1 MSSHHI
7 IREGQEPAL
16 IIANGESCSNELLGQ
31 LLEWSPFVVVLDGA
45 INRVLELGIKIDVL
59 LGDFDSKNHS
69 VEQIQAQQKIEIVH
83 TPDQNKTDLQKGI
96 EFLIARNFDAVN
108 IIWATGRRADH
119 NLSNITDIVRY
130 KQQINIVLHD
140 DYSKIF
146 QLPKRYQKWYVKDTV
161 LSLMPVGV
169 VSGVTTQGL
178 SYNLQNDLLTL
189 GYRTSSS
196 NSAAQDG
203 LVIIE
208 HTEGDLLMMECRD
221 I

>member
-1 MSSHHI
+1 
-7 IREGQEPAL
+7 
-16 IIANGESCSNELLGQ
+16 
-31 LLEWSPFVVVLDGA
+31 
-45 INRVLELGIKIDVL
+45 
-59 LGDFDSKNHS
+59 
-69 VEQIQAQQKIEIVH
+69 
-83 TPDQNKTDLQKGI
+83 
-96 EFLIARNFDAVN
+96 
-108 IIWATGRRADH
+108 
-119 NLSNITDIVRY
+119 VRY

-178 SYNLQNDLLTL
+178 SYNLQNDVLTL

>member
-69 VEQIQAQQKIEIVH
+69 VEQIQAKQKIEIVH

-119 NLSNITDIVRY
+119 NLSNITDMVRY

-178 SYNLQNDLLTL
+178 SYNLQNDVLTL

>member
-59 LGDFDSKNHS
+59 LGDFDSKNHAT
-69 VEQIQAQQKIEIVH
+69 EQIQAQQKIEIIH

-96 EFLIARNFDAVN
+96 EFLISRNFDAVN

-119 NLSNITDIVRY
+119 NLSNTTDIVRY

-178 SYNLQNDLLTL
+178 SYNLQNDVLTL

-203 LVIIE
+203 QVIIE

>member
-1 MSSHHI
+1 
-7 IREGQEPAL
+7 
-16 IIANGESCSNELLGQ
+16 

-59 LGDFDSKNHS
+59 LGDFDSKNHA
-69 VEQIQAQQKIEIVH
+69 VEQIQTQQKIEIVH

-96 EFLIARNFDAVN
+96 EFLITRNFDAVN

-178 SYNLQNDLLTL
+178 SYNLQNDVLTL

-203 LVIIE
+203 QVIIE

-221 I
+221 IELD

>member
-45 INRVLELGIKIDVL
+45 INRVLESGIKIDVL
-59 LGDFDSKNHS
+59 LGDFDSKNHAT
-69 VEQIQAQQKIEIVH
+69 EQIQAQQKIEIIH

-96 EFLIARNFDAVN
+96 EFLISRNFDAVN

-119 NLSNITDIVRY
+119 NLSNTTDIVRY

-178 SYNLQNDLLTL
+178 SYNLQNDVLTL

-203 LVIIE
+203 KVIIE
-208 HTEGDLLMMECRD
+208 HIEGDLLMMECRD

>member
-16 IIANGESCSNELLGQ
+16 IIANGESCSNDLLGQ

-59 LGDFDSKNHS
+59 LGDFDSKNHAT
-69 VEQIQAQQKIEIVH
+69 EQIQAQQKIEIVH

-178 SYNLQNDLLTL
+178 SYNLQNDVLTL

>member
-59 LGDFDSKNHS
+59 LGDFDSKNHA

-96 EFLIARNFDAVN
+96 EFLITRNFDAVN

-178 SYNLQNDLLTL
+178 SYNLQNDVLTL

-203 LVIIE
+203 QVIIE